1 MERVRTVHWEH
12 PTAHLPE
19 ARQLAG
25 IDWLR
30 AIADGSFPAPPI
42 AQLLGFTLATIEP
55 GRVVFALESG
65 EHLYNPIGLVH
76 GGVASTLLDSAM
88 GCAVHTTLAAG
99 VGYTTLDLQVRFVR
113 PITAETPPL
122 RCVGEVVHG
131 GATVATTQGRLEDE
145 AGRLYAHGTGSCLV
159 LRQRGA
165 R

>member
-76 GGVASTLLDSAM
+76 GG
-88 GCAVHTTLAAG
+88 
-99 VGYTTLDLQVRFVR
+99 
-113 PITAETPPL
+113 
-122 RCVGEVVHG
+122 
-131 GATVATTQGRLEDE
+131 ATVATTQGRLEDE